1 MIPAEIVS
9 GGPPLRG
16 SDTLDAERIA
26 ALFEA
31 AGQQARRPAEGDG
44 VAGRRPRWLRTVDF
58 SRPTK
63 FTTDQE
69 RRLTRAIEAYCR
81 TASTRMSGERV
92 PLELE
97 LLDCSQHTW
106 TNASAQVPAGSV
118 VGQVDLEGLGTHIVL
133 TAEQTMLLGAL
144 EAVLGGSAE
153 RAPKERKLTDI
164 DLILIRRV
172 FEGLTEALS
181 GVFADNAGVG
191 VKLKAIDASG
201 EIAWLEQPS
210 EPTLAL
216 TMEARLG
223 RTSTVMVL
231 LLPYSSVES
240 ILGRFTGREDG
251 ADGPRDPFSA
261 GEVRAGVA
269 RVDVTVRAEVADRRM
284 PIREVLALRPGDVVK
299 LGALAGSDITLY
311 AEDVPVHRAR
321 PGRSGTR
328 RAVQVTVPGVPPS

>member
-1 MIPAEIVS
+1 M
-9 GGPPLRG
+9 

-31 AGQQARRPAEGDG
+31 AGTQSRRPNEADAA
-44 VAGRRPRWLRTVDF
+44 AGRRPRWLRTVDF

-106 TNASAQVPAGSV
+106 TNATTQVPAGSV
-118 VGQVDLEGLGTHIVL
+118 VAQVDLEGLGTHVVL
-133 TAEQTMLLGAL
+133 TAEHSLLLGAL
-144 EAVLGGSAE
+144 EALLGGSAE

-172 FEGLTEALS
+172 FEALTEALS

-191 VKLKAIDASG
+191 LKLKAVDASG

-223 RTSTVMVL
+223 RASTVMVL
-231 LLPYSSVES
+231 LLPYSSVEP
-240 ILGRFTGREDG
+240 ILGRFTGRDDG
-251 ADGPRDPFSA
+251 GDQPRDAQSA
-261 GEVRAGVA
+261 GAVRAGVA
-269 RVDVTVRAEVADRRM
+269 RVDVTVRAEVADCHM
-284 PIREVLALRPGDVVK
+284 PIREILALRPGDVVK
-299 LGALAGSDITLY
+299 LDGAAGSEVTLF
-311 AEDVPVHRAR
+311 AEDVPVHVGR

-328 RAVQVTVPGVPPS
+328 RAVQVTAPGAPQS

>member
-1 MIPAEIVS
+1 MTPSENVT
-9 GGPPLRG
+9 GRPPLRG
-16 SDTLDAERIA
+16 NDTVDAERIA

-31 AGQQARRPAEGDG
+31 AGQQARRPDEAEG

-92 PLELE
+92 PIELE
-97 LLDCSQHTW
+97 MLDCSQHTW
-106 TNASAQVPAGSV
+106 TNASAQVPGGSV
-118 VGQVDLEGLGTHIVL
+118 IGQVDLEELGTHIVL
-133 TAEQTMLLGAL
+133 TAEQSMLLGAV
-144 EAVLGGSAE
+144 EALLGGSAE

-164 DLILIRRV
+164 DLILIKRV

-181 GVFADNAGVG
+181 GIFADNAGVA

-223 RTSTVMVL
+223 RASTTMVL
-231 LLPYSSVES
+231 LLPYSSVEP
-240 ILGRFTGREDG
+240 ILGRFTGRDDG
-251 ADGPRDPFSA
+251 GDHHRDAASA
-261 GEVRAGVA
+261 GAVRAGVA

-284 PIREVLALRPGDVVK
+284 PIRDVLALRPGDVVK
-299 LGALAGSDITLY
+299 LGAPAGSEVTLF
-311 AEDVPVHRAR
+311 AEDVPVHLGR

-328 RAVQVTVPGVPPS
+328 RAVQVTVPGAPQS